1 MARRRAGAGPR
12 PLPCF
17 LRHRR
22 APRAG
27 AQGSRRLPVAGSVP
41 RRPPAPSVGAG
52 GRPSSRSA
60 PGPRAHRAAGRS
72 PPPRAAAAGFLLH
85 ARRRRR
91 RRSRMARRQT
101 WRRSTM
107 RRHPGDL
114 RASTSSATPATSAH
128 LAPPPVLS
136 LLSVRAHER
145 LGAVGRAHTDGRR
158 GDVSLTSKV
167 ELWRLSSTVEV

>member
-1 MARRRAGAGPR
+1 
-12 PLPCF
+12 
-17 LRHRR
+17 
-22 APRAG
+22 
-27 AQGSRRLPVAGSVP
+27 
-41 RRPPAPSVGAG
+41 
-52 GRPSSRSA
+52 
-60 PGPRAHRAAGRS
+60 
-72 PPPRAAAAGFLLH
+72 
-85 ARRRRR
+85 
-91 RRSRMARRQT
+91 
-101 WRRSTM
+101 M

-114 RASTSSATPATSAH
+114 RASTTSATSAH